1 MEENPGSDASLLLLL
16 SLRSGHRAP
25 SVGDANMR
33 IMRQT
38 EELVLKI
45 GELHFQLCK
54 TLVGP
59 GIVLLELRVG
69 FVVRGGWL

>member
-1 MEENPGSDASLLLLL
+1 MEKNPGSAASLLLLL
-16 SLRSGHRAP
+16 SLGSGHRTP

-38 EELVLKI
+38 EELILKT
-45 GELHFQLCK
+45 GELHFQFCK
-54 TLVGP
+54 TLAGP

-69 FVVRGGWL
+69 FVVLGGWL